1 MNDGQVSAGPSEDA
15 VPSPRLGPVAE
26 GADQTTRESAVR
38 PEEWQAGGRP
48 SAAIR
53 KALDGI
59 TGKLA
64 KESQSRLIVSPET
77 FSTLVE
83 QGKIDSDGN
92 VTEKGRAVLWD
103 IHRVEV
109 CT

>member
-1 MNDGQVSAGPSEDA
+1 MSDGEVPAGPLEDA
-15 VPSPRLGPVAE
+15 VSGPRLGTA
-26 GADQTTRESAVR
+26 GAGAGQAARESAVR

-64 KESQSRLIVSPET
+64 KETESRFIVSPEL
-77 FSTLVE
+77 FDTLFR
-83 QGKIDSDGN
+83 QGHIRPDGT
-92 VTEKGRAVLWD
+92 VTKRGSEEVLGD
-103 IHRVEV
+103 IKRVE
-109 CT
+109 TY